1 MRLKKGKGMTECD
14 KQEVLGKIDYEGGF
28 DYFIGGSDFSEHTD
42 PQFRKLLA
50 AYKSAHERL
59 EEFLGEY
66 DEELC
71 GEVEG
76 QIEEG
81 E

>member
-1 MRLKKGKGMTECD
+1 MRLKKSKGMTECD

-42 PQFRKLLA
+42 PQFRELLK
-50 AYKSAHERL
+50 AYTEAHQAL

-71 GEVEG
+71 GEEA
-76 QIEEG
+76 G